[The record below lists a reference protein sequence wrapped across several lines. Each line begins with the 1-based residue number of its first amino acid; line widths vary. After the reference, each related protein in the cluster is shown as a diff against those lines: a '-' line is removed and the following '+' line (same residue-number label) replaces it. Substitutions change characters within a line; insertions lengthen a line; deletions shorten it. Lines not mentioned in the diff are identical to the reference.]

1 MTAIFLRVALSRG
14 DAGEGF
20 PISRDDEMAAL
31 PERLFIAHPPDFL
44 LELPQLPLLPD
55 NLGILTIGDL
65 TFAI

>member
-20 PISRDDEMAAL
+20 PISLDDEMAAL

-44 LELPQLPLLPD
+44 LELP
-55 NLGILTIGDL
+55 
-65 TFAI
+65 